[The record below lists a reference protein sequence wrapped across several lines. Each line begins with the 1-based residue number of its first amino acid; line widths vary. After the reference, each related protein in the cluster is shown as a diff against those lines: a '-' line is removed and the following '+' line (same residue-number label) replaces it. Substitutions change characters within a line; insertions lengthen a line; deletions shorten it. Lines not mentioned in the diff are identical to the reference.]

1 MTIVEI
7 VIASI
12 TALVSL
18 GGVISIIAILV
29 NQSKSIGRME
39 EKVCNLPC
47 KDHESTIKK
56 LEPIKSK
63 MDAIPCDKHSDLFKQ
78 ISEDIVQIK
87 TFLMIKNPSAAT
99 AFSVKKSPRKL
110 NDAGERLFE
119 DISGKDFLEANKEFL
134 LNEIEQKLPKTAL
147 DVETTASEVLFE
159 NLQNDIFNRLKNW
172 VYNSPMRTLT
182 INGEEKD
189 YAVTIGDVCFVL
201 SIPLR
206 DMYLQNHPEI
216 SVE

>member
-1 MTIVEI
+1 
-7 VIASI
+7 
-12 TALVSL
+12 
-18 GGVISIIAILV
+18 
-29 NQSKSIGRME
+29 
-39 EKVCNLPC
+39 
-47 KDHESTIKK
+47 
-56 LEPIKSK
+56 
-63 MDAIPCDKHSDLFKQ
+63 
-78 ISEDIVQIK
+78 
-87 TFLMIKNPSAAT
+87 MIKNPSAAT

-119 DISGKDFLEANKEFL
+119 DISGKEFLEANKEFL

-159 NLQNDIFNRLKNW
+159 NLQNDIFNRMKNW